1 MPELPEVE
9 TTMNGIKPFILQQ
22 KVVDIAI
29 RQKKLRWPVEI
40 ADLSQI
46 LGQTVQQIQRRGK
59 YLLLFFSKGTLIIHL
74 GMSGSL
80 RLVPPN
86 LPPKKH
92 DHVDLLFA
100 NDQCLRFTDPR
111 RFGAILWTGTDPEQ
125 HILLSHLGP
134 EPLSAHF
141 TAAYLWGKAQRR
153 KAAVKTFIMDGR
165 TVVGVGN
172 IYAAE
177 ALFMAGINPNKAAGK
192 VSLADY
198 EKLVKSI
205 QQVLTAAIKQ
215 WGTSLKDFVNSE
227 GKKGYFK
234 VHLQVYGRGGEAC
247 LVCGNKLK
255 EIRLGQRST
264 VFCSR
269 CQKR

>member
-22 KVVDIAI
+22 KLIDIAI
-29 RQKKLRWPVEI
+29 RQKKLRGPVEI
-40 ADLSQI
+40 DDLSQI
-46 LGQTVQQIQRRGK
+46 LGHCVQQIQRRGK
-59 YLLLFFSKGTLIIHL
+59 YILLFFSKGTILIHL
-74 GMSGSL
+74 GMSGNL
-80 RLVPPN
+80 RLVDPETPA
-86 LPPKKH
+86 KKH
-92 DHVDLLFA
+92 DHVDLIFA
-100 NDQCLRFTDPR
+100 NKQCLRLTDPR
-111 RFGAILWTGTDPEQ
+111 RFGAIIWAGAKPNE
-125 HILLSHLGP
+125 HVLLAHLGP
-134 EPLSAHF
+134 EPLEADF
-141 TAAYLWGKAQRR
+141 NAAYLWGKARGR

-177 ALFMAGINPNKAAGK
+177 SLFMAGIHPNKAAGK

-198 EKLVKSI
+198 EKLVLAIRK
-205 QQVLTAAIKQ
+205 VLMAAIRQ
-215 WGTSLKDFVNSE
+215 GGTTLKDFVNSE

-234 VHLQVYGRGGEAC
+234 VHLQVYGRGGEPC

-255 EIRLGQRST
+255 ELRLGQRST
-264 VFCSR
+264 IFCSH